1 MPFNIFTR
9 SYWSSRRK
17 KSAVKDEPVKTLHPC
32 RNVVIR
38 SPGRAGKN
46 QNSSSF
52 GGMGER
58 ELQLRLELLVE
69 PMLSASQGV
78 FEPAQA
84 LVDFSLADQERF
96 LASVDKLSQTSPEL
110 AF

>member
-1 MPFNIFTR
+1 MPLKFFTR
-9 SYWSSRRK
+9 KFWTSPK
-17 KSAVKDEPVKTLHPC
+17 DKSKPNQRSQKNLHPG
-32 RNVVIR
+32 RNIVIR
-38 SPGRAGKN
+38 SPGREGKN

-69 PMLSASQGV
+69 PMLSSSRGV

-96 LASVDKLSQTSPEL
+96 LASVD
-110 AF
+110 